1 MSFRAAIAS
10 SLSVAL
16 LSGCASVATEEQPKA
31 RTLLPLHSILNT
43 HIIDS
48 ETGRGIS
55 VEALAERWQDVDVV
69 VIGELHGHN
78 GAHLLQARMQVA
90 LYQHHPS
97 QILSL
102 EQFNVVHQPQL
113 DRYLGGELGEAEMIE
128 DAEAWDNYKAS
139 YRPLVAFAADLGE
152 PVIAANAPADM
163 VRCVGR
169 QGTSALE
176 AFPPKMQALLPED
189 PFYSDP
195 AYRERFFGALGGHG
209 GNASN
214 QLENRYK
221 AQLLRD
227 NTMASRIAQALKEHP
242 GHQVL
247 HLTGTFHSEYRSG
260 TVAALEALAPD
271 LQIRVLSPVVVEQ
284 ANAPSF
290 DQADLDKGDAIY
302 LLAPLP
308 PEYADPERMRDA
320 IRAQFSEARDIECP
334 QATSP

>member
-1 MSFRAAIAS
+1 MSARAVITS
-10 SLSVAL
+10 GL
-16 LSGCASVATEEQPKA
+16 LVFLLAGCATVTTEEQPP
-31 RTLLPLHSILNT
+31 RTLPPLHSILNA

-48 ETGRGIS
+48 ESGQPIS
-55 VEALAERWQDVDVV
+55 VEALAGRWQDVDVV
-69 VIGELHGHN
+69 VIGEFHGHN

-90 LYQHHPS
+90 LYQQHPN

-102 EQFNVVHQPQL
+102 EQFNADHQPQL
-113 DRYLGGELGEAEMIE
+113 DRYLAGELGEAEMIE
-128 DAEAWDNYKAS
+128 DADAWDNYKAS
-139 YRPLVAFAADLGE
+139 YRPLVAFAADLDE

-169 QGTSALE
+169 QGTDALE

-227 NTMASRIAQALKEHP
+227 NTMASRIVQALKAHP

-260 TVAALEALAPD
+260 MVAALGALAPD

-290 DQADLDKGDAIY
+290 NQADLDKGDAIY

-308 PEYADPERMRDA
+308 AEYADPERMRDA

-334 QATSP
+334 QETSP